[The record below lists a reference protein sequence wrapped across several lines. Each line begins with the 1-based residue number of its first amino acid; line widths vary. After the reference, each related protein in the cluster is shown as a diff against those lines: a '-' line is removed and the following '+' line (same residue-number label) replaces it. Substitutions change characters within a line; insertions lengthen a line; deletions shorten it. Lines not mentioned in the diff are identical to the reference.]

1 MPKELSKTLGKFR
14 TGIFQE
20 LTEKYHSLLSRGE
33 TVYNLYV
40 GTPDLLPDRRVTAAV
55 AAAAADPENYKYSIV
70 ELPALKKALID
81 YYKKRYGVELDPD
94 AITATN
100 GTQDSM
106 AHIGIALCNKGDLVM
121 IPDPGYPVFESGVLF
136 SEADPYYYQLL
147 EKNNYLLD
155 FESVPEDVWH
165 RTKYIVTSYPSN
177 PCGALAPKEFYVKLI
192 EYAKKYGFY
201 IVNDNVYSDIIFDG
215 SEGFSFLSIE
225 GAKDVGIEFFSLSKS
240 FNLTGARISFALGNK
255 RLVDAMKVIRS
266 QYDFGMFT
274 PIQYGAI
281 AALTE
286 CADSLTV
293 GEEYKR
299 RKEAFCSGMRR
310 IGWNI
315 PDSKG
320 TMFIWAPIPKGYSSC
335 MEFWQALADKAGII
349 CAPGTAFGPS
359 GEGYVRFALIHPVEV
374 IEELVDKVDKAGI
387 IKKGDE

>member
-155 FESVPEDVWH
+155 FESVPEDVWQ

-255 RLVDAMKVIRS
+255 RLVDAMKVIDTVKHVS
-266 QYDFGMFT
+266 GDDMEAIFGVTLNEAYDDLVSVTIVATGVDDIAMLSEED
-274 PIQYGAI
+274 GADMQEERLI
-281 AALTE
+281 LPAQQTNNPSASEAVLA
-286 CADSLTV
+286 CA
-293 GEEYKR
+293 
-299 RKEAFCSGMRR
+299 
-310 IGWNI
+310 
-315 PDSKG
+315 
-320 TMFIWAPIPKGYSSC
+320 
-335 MEFWQALADKAGII
+335 
-349 CAPGTAFGPS
+349 
-359 GEGYVRFALIHPVEV
+359 
-374 IEELVDKVDKAGI
+374 
-387 IKKGDE
+387 